1 MSSTSAAERAATSGP
16 KAAAAADDDDNN
28 SMSQESL
35 ASTFASRPSD
45 PSILDRL
52 CNHFRY
58 QDIPK
63 ERHYIH
69 LHLLRYSGR
78 EDTFLLAAICINE
91 SNNFP
96 ATCHIKAADQ
106 FLNLYS
112 AGNEIALFKH
122 IRTGNADLNP
132 PPPLPPQPR
141 PQEQASP
148 VPGIVTTTKKKD
160 PHYSS
165 SLAAAAT
172 ATEEMSMPPPQD
184 RTPSK
189 QLNSDFGDAGYWM
202 NGAVQI
208 EDIDPSPTTQAGD
221 TGMLDMQDRAK
232 ADLEKQTSIKKTL
245 KGGKKV
251 RVVTSNEKEE
261 QEDGWSFA
269 SSIASDEGSRR
280 SQRSTPSLYRQQG
293 AQQGATKG
301 DGSF

>member
-1 MSSTSAAERAATSGP
+1 
-16 KAAAAADDDDNN
+16 
-28 SMSQESL
+28 MSQESL
-35 ASTFASRPSD
+35 PSTFASRPSD

-63 ERHYIH
+63 ERSYIH
-69 LHLLRYSGR
+69 LHLLRHSGR

-106 FLNLYS
+106 FLNIYS
-112 AGNEIALFKH
+112 AGNERALFKH

-132 PPPLPPQPR
+132 PSPLPPQPR

-189 QLNSDFGDAGYWM
+189 QLNSNFGEAGYWNQKM

-208 EDIDPSPTTQAGD
+208 VEDIDPSPTTQAGD
-221 TGMLDMQDRAK
+221 TGMLDMQDREK
-232 ADLEKQTSIKKTL
+232 ANWEKQTSIKKTL

-269 SSIASDEGSRR
+269 SSIATDEGSRR
-280 SQRSTPSLYRQQG
+280 SQRI
-293 AQQGATKG
+293 AQKGATK
-301 DGSF
+301 DDW